1 MSEEE
6 LRIGVYVCHCGGNI
20 SDYVDV
26 KKVVEAIKG
35 EPGVVVAKD
44 VMFACSDSSQNEII
58 NDVKE
63 HNLNRVVVAS
73 CSPKLHELTF
83 RETVKRAGLN
93 PYLYYHANIREHVSW
108 AHTDTREGATEK
120 AIRHVRA
127 AIAYVRNAKPLEPIR
142 QKTMHAVLVIGGG
155 IAGLRAALDLSR
167 TGLNVYL
174 VERSPFLGGRTP
186 QLYRVYPDGR
196 RGADIVKDL
205 VSELIKRDNV
215 AIYTNAEIK
224 SFSGYIG
231 NFEVEVEIK
240 PRYIKVPYDEI
251 KEKIKELPDE
261 IPDEFNYGLTKR
273 KVIYYPYEGA
283 FPRIPVLDLDHCS
296 DVETIKELLG
306 DAVDLEQKPETVKLK
321 VGAVIVATGFDPYEP
336 KEGEFGYGRQGVV
349 TLPQLH
355 RLMDLGN
362 GELKLNGREI
372 RDVAFVYCVGSR
384 QKKSSEEEEVNEY
397 CSRYCCNAAMYI
409 SSLLMEQGIRTY
421 HIFRDIRTY
430 GRHERMYD
438 EVSRKG
444 GIFIKYNEDEPLE
457 IEEEG
462 DKLLLKVKDLLTAG
476 EHLEIPVDLV
486 VLVTGMVPRKTPELD
501 ELLRISRGRDRFY
514 VEVHPKLRPVETA
527 IGGIFI
533 AGACQAPRDICETLS
548 SASAAASKA
557 ATVTLRDVIE
567 LEPFKAEVDPNIC
580 DLSKKCIEICPYEAI
595 EIKNYE
601 GIGEKAWVN
610 KAKCMGCGAC
620 VAVCPTEA
628 IQLNGLTNEQ
638 IRAMIEAAGKE
649 VVI

>member
-1 MSEEE
+1 MGEE

-44 VMFACSDSSQNEII
+44 VMFACSDLSQNEII
-58 NDVKE
+58 ADIKE
-63 HNLNRVVVAS
+63 HKLNRVLVAS

-83 RETVKRAGLN
+83 REVVRRAGLN
-93 PYLYYHANIREHVSW
+93 PYLYYHANIREQVSW

-127 AIAYVRNAKPLEPIR
+127 AIAYVREAEPLEPIR
-142 QKTMHAVLVIGGG
+142 QRTTHAVLVIGGG
-155 IAGLRAALDLSR
+155 AAGLRAALDLSR
-167 TGLNVYL
+167 SGLSVYL
-174 VERSPFLGGRTP
+174 VERSPFLGGRAS
-186 QLYRVYPDGR
+186 QLHKIYPDGKK
-196 RGADIVKDL
+196 GADIVKDL

-231 NFEVEVEIK
+231 NFDVEVEVK

-251 KEKIKELPDE
+251 KEKIEKLPDE
-261 IPDEFNYGLTKR
+261 VPDEFNYGLVKR
-273 KVIYYPYEGA
+273 KAIYYPYEGA
-283 FPRIPVLDLDHCS
+283 FPRIPVLDIEHCS
-296 DVETIKELLG
+296 DLKAVKELLG
-306 DAVDLEQKPETVKLK
+306 DAVDLDQKPETIKLK
-321 VGAVIVATGFDPYEP
+321 VGAVVVATGFDPYEP
-336 KEGEFGYGRQGVV
+336 KEGEFGYGKQGVI

-355 RLMDLGN
+355 RLMDLN
-362 GELKLNGREI
+362 GGKLKLNGRDI
-372 RDVAFVYCVGSR
+372 RDVAFIYCVGSR
-384 QKKSSEEEEVNEY
+384 QRRSSEGDVNEY

-421 HIFRDIRTY
+421 HIYRDIRTY
-430 GRHERMYD
+430 GRNERMYED
-438 EVSRKG
+438 VGRKG
-444 GIFIKYNEDEPLE
+444 GIFIKYSEDEPPE
-457 IEEEG
+457 VEEEG
-462 DKLLLKVKDLLTAG
+462 GKLLIRVKDLLTAG
-476 EHLEIPVDLV
+476 EHLEVPVDLI
-486 VLVTGMVPRKTPELD
+486 VLVTGMVPRRTPELD
-501 ELLRISRGRDRFY
+501 KLLRISRGRDRFY

-533 AGACQAPRDICETLS
+533 AGTCQAPRDLYETLS

-557 ATVTLRDVIE
+557 AAVTLKEVIE
-567 LEPFKAEVDPNIC
+567 LEPFKAEVDPNAC
-580 DLSKKCIEICPYEAI
+580 NLSKRCIEICPYGAI
-595 EIKNYE
+595 EVKDYE
-601 GIGEKAWVN
+601 GIGERAWVN

-628 IQLNGLTNEQ
+628 IHLNGLTNNQ
-638 IRAMIEAAGKE
+638 IRAMIEAAGRE
-649 VVI
+649 VVM

>member
-384 QKKSSEEEEVNEY
+384 QKKSSEEEVNEY

-430 GRHERMYD
+430 GRHEGMYD

-444 GIFIKYNEDEPLE
+444 GIFIKYNEDEPPE

-476 EHLEIPVDLV
+476 EQLEIPVDLV

-649 VVI
+649 VII